1 MKKNG
6 FSFIETVVTVVIL
19 SASLLLVF
27 NSYSSIISN
36 EQQRV
41 YYNDPAYIYR
51 TAVVLDFLNH
61 NTKLI
66 ESIKVN
72 FEPSSKYV
80 QQIGVNFTNMFEN
93 NEQKNNIEQL
103 INTFDINQ
111 MFIVKKEF
119 FDCTYDSSTDSQECN
134 DSIND
139 LNSAGKYAKTISP
152 SGDISTPNYYLI
164 IEYVEMS
171 KVVGGDIGRLTK
183 CYISTEQKYGCHYY
197 YASIPIS
204 EVYFHE

>member
-6 FSFIETVVTVVIL
+6 FSFIETIVTVVIL
-19 SASLLLVF
+19 SASLLLVY
-27 NSYSSIISN
+27 NSYSSIITN

-51 TAVVLDFLNH
+51 TATVLDYLNH

-66 ESIKVN
+66 ESIKLN
-72 FEPSSKYV
+72 FGPSSKYV
-80 QQIGVNFTNMFEN
+80 QQIGVNFSNMFEN
-93 NEQKNNIEQL
+93 NEQKNYIEQL

-111 MFIVKKEF
+111 LFIIKKEF
-119 FDCTYDSSTDSQECN
+119 FDCTYDSDTDSQECN

-152 SGDISTPNYYLI
+152 SSDDSTPNYYLL